1 MSEITKSIVDKVV
14 QTFIEKISNKYN
26 IKNTELTDLWNE
38 KNKCTKRSNNGK
50 TEEYNI
56 IQLVN
61 HLNNSTDLGKKLIS
75 SLYENMN
82 ITFKTAECRPKSN
95 RKSHYDFII
104 IDNNGRKYQ
113 VEHKGSF
120 RYKKIKDT
128 DTPWKSGVQFVN
140 AGCEKFDIS
149 HIYAKLWYDKYIS
162 SKYLSD
168 CYKLSSD
175 IPTFNTWYKSDC
187 CTQGDPKS
195 KFSIELK
202 TVCKKYEGKSQLS
215 NLRKLRKDIN
225 NDLFNKIQS
234 DSTILD
240 KFTETVINLGNTCLL
255 EKDLWLQINGNIN
268 DNVDFKWYGKILL
281 DEKYTVNISMKSDF
295 DFDFISTENKINFKA
310 KLRWGKGC
318 GFSNLRIDLK

>member
-1 MSEITKSIVDKVV
+1 MPT
-14 QTFIEKISNKYN
+14 IEK
-26 IKNTELTDLWNE
+26 TDS
-38 KNKCTKRSNNGK
+38 TKRSNNGK

-56 IQLVN
+56 KQIIN

-75 SLYENMN
+75 SLYNNMN
-82 ITFKTAECRPKSN
+82 ITFKIAECRPTSN
-95 RKSHYDFII
+95 RQSHYDFII
-104 IDNNGRKYQ
+104 IDNNDKKYRI
-113 VEHKGSF
+113 EHKGSCK
-120 RYKKIKDT
+120 YKKIKNT

-140 AGCEKFDIS
+140 AGCEKFDICK
-149 HIYAKLWYDKYIS
+149 IYAKLWYDKYIS
-162 SKYLSD
+162 SNYLSD
-168 CYKLSSD
+168 CYNICSV

-187 CTQGDPKS
+187 CTQGDPKTLFS
-195 KFSIELK
+195 KELK
-202 TVCKKYEGKSQLS
+202 IACKKYEGKSQLS

-240 KFTETVINLGNTCLL
+240 AFTKTVIDLGNTCLL
-255 EKDLWLQINGNIN
+255 EKDLWLQINGYIN
-268 DNVDFKWYGKILL
+268 DNISNIDFKWYGKILL

-295 DFDFISTENKINFKA
+295 DFEFINIENEINFKA